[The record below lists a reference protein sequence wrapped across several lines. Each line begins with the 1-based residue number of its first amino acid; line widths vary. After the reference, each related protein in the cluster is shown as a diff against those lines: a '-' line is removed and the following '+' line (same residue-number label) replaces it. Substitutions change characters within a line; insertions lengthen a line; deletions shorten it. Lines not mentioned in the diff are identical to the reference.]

1 MAKLHLSFLAVFPIV
16 ELITH
21 TNGFE
26 LPERME
32 EPQTSDLYR
41 RGDIRISYGLIQ
53 ARRSDAHSKMEERI
67 GLISRLLIQANSL
80 SELSGGII
88 PMSIKATTQRN
99 LGVHKASS
107 HLRNEEN
114 TVTHTELLLSSQ
126 QRRVTM

>member
-1 MAKLHLSFLAVFPIV
+1 MDVHSSACPTSPDLFIDIWYYSQASSCPNAQS
-16 ELITH
+16 ITN
-21 TNGFE
+21 TKPG
-26 LPERME
+26 
-32 EPQTSDLYR
+32 

-67 GLISRLLIQANSL
+67 GLISRLLIQAYSL

-88 PMSIKATTQRN
+88 PMAIKASTQRN

-107 HLRNEEN
+107 PLRNEEN

-126 QRRVTM
+126 QPRVTM